1 MCECNVR
8 AILCFLLLFTE
19 LKTRIFL
26 VLFQS
31 TSTKFVTFRMRNFLS
46 IIILL
51 LIYIIYFECV
61 LYCLFS
67 ISFALCITI
76 LLFEVNY
83 GASMLNLYT
92 TFGLQEIF

>member
-8 AILCFLLLFTE
+8 AILCFFIIIYRTE
-19 LKTRIFL
+19 KTRIFL

-92 TFGLQEIF
+92 TF